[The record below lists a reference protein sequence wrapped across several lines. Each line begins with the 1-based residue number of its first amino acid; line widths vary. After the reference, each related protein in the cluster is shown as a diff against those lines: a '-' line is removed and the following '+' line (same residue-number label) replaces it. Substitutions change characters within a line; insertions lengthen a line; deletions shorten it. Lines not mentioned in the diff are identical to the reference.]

1 MSTLNTDF
9 NVSPY
14 YDDYDGDKKFHRV
27 LFKPAVALQARELTQ
42 LQTILQSQVSRF
54 GNNIY
59 KEGTIIEGCQ
69 IKLDGDYDYIK
80 ITDLQT
86 DGQPVAPSTYLNYYA
101 KGATSNV
108 VAIIQQYADGLVS
121 QDPNLTTL
129 YVDYITTGIND
140 AKTFT
145 TTENIEIYSDEALST
160 LFTTVTVAGAQ
171 VTTAATCVGQ
181 GYAVHCS
188 EGIIY
193 SKGHFVSVS
202 EGLVIA
208 SKYTDLPDNVSV
220 GYDVSE
226 TIVTSNADSSLLDNA
241 SGYNNENA
249 PGADRL
255 KLDPFLVAIPTQDA
269 RSNSNFMAVMDFQL
283 GLPIAKKLTTQ
294 FNTIS
299 DEMAL
304 RTQDESG
311 DYTIRKNHLSTEPIT
326 ANTSHFNVLVGPG
339 LHYVGGF
346 RSEQFNTTRLPV
358 QKAVAF
364 ASSEDQ
370 VVTQNMG
377 SYFIVDQ
384 VVGGFSSNTVST
396 VSLRDTAG
404 TSVADADNL
413 TVSPGTEIGTA
424 KVKAFAYHSGV
435 QGTAKAQFKV
445 YVFDIKMS
453 AGKAVRN
460 IKSIHLNGA
469 GTGDIVLVNSRAV
482 LNEQQINTNLWP
494 LPAKSN

>member
-202 EGLVIA
+202 ERTCNSIKIYGL
-208 SKYTDLPDNVSV
+208 T
-220 GYDVSE
+220 
-226 TIVTSNADSSLLDNA
+226 
-241 SGYNNENA
+241 
-249 PGADRL
+249 R
-255 KLDPFLVAIPTQDA
+255 QC
-269 RSNSNFMAVMDFQL
+269 
-283 GLPIAKKLTTQ
+283 
-294 FNTIS
+294 
-299 DEMAL
+299 L
-304 RTQDESG
+304 RW
-311 DYTIRKNHLSTEPIT
+311 L
-326 ANTSHFNVLVGPG
+326 
-339 LHYVGGF
+339 
-346 RSEQFNTTRLPV
+346 
-358 QKAVAF
+358 
-364 ASSEDQ
+364 
-370 VVTQNMG
+370 
-377 SYFIVDQ
+377 
-384 VVGGFSSNTVST
+384 
-396 VSLRDTAG
+396 
-404 TSVADADNL
+404 
-413 TVSPGTEIGTA
+413 
-424 KVKAFAYHSGV
+424 
-435 QGTAKAQFKV
+435 
-445 YVFDIKMS
+445 
-453 AGKAVRN
+453 
-460 IKSIHLNGA
+460 
-469 GTGDIVLVNSRAV
+469 
-482 LNEQQINTNLWP
+482 
-494 LPAKSN
+494 